1 MNINHRRIFPPP
13 AAGLAVLLFS
23 LVICADVQAQHP
35 LLDSLISLGLTN
47 NPGIRQERTEL
58 AIRQKEMEIA
68 DRLHYPSAGILG
80 TYTLAWGGRSINLPI
95 GTLLNPVYT
104 TLNNLTQSSSFS
116 LIDNVEEQFTPNN
129 FIDLKLRTSMPVIN
143 PELRLG
149 REAAR
154 QQLSMQELRIG
165 QLERALQAQI
175 KEAFFAYLQ
184 AAEAVN
190 IYKAARERV
199 QEQYRSSELLL
210 RNDLITEAP
219 LLRARTELAGIEA
232 DIIGSERLLTQAR
245 ARLNQ
250 LLNNPTDAPLPKVT
264 LPSPES
270 SWQQWMHRQP
280 DASQRTEGQLL
291 RQAYSLNQLSV
302 QQASQLHR
310 PRLNAFIDMGPQ
322 AFLNNFTSDA
332 FLVLGGVQLEWPLW
346 SGGRNHRQLDIAR
359 LKGQQLETKLEETNG
374 LIVLQQTAALA
385 DARAA
390 QAGRLAAQEA
400 VTAAERY
407 LTLVDVAYREG
418 AGSYIEWFDAR
429 QQLTQAQLRR
439 SIADFELWKNLAAL
453 EQAFQQ

>member
-165 QLERALQAQI
+165 QLERALHR
-175 KEAFFAYLQ
+175 
-184 AAEAVN
+184 AV
-190 IYKAARERV
+190 
-199 QEQYRSSELLL
+199 L
-210 RNDLITEAP
+210 
-219 LLRARTELAGIEA
+219 
-232 DIIGSERLLTQAR
+232 
-245 ARLNQ
+245 
-250 LLNNPTDAPLPKVT
+250 
-264 LPSPES
+264 
-270 SWQQWMHRQP
+270 
-280 DASQRTEGQLL
+280 
-291 RQAYSLNQLSV
+291 
-302 QQASQLHR
+302 
-310 PRLNAFIDMGPQ
+310 
-322 AFLNNFTSDA
+322 
-332 FLVLGGVQLEWPLW
+332 
-346 SGGRNHRQLDIAR
+346 
-359 LKGQQLETKLEETNG
+359 
-374 LIVLQQTAALA
+374 
-385 DARAA
+385 ARAA
-390 QAGRLAAQEA
+390 VQRA
-400 VTAAERY
+400 
-407 LTLVDVAYREG
+407 
-418 AGSYIEWFDAR
+418 
-429 QQLTQAQLRR
+429 
-439 SIADFELWKNLAAL
+439 
-453 EQAFQQ
+453 

>member
-1 MNINHRRIFPPP
+1 
-13 AAGLAVLLFS
+13 
-23 LVICADVQAQHP
+23 
-35 LLDSLISLGLTN
+35 
-47 NPGIRQERTEL
+47 
-58 AIRQKEMEIA
+58 
-68 DRLHYPSAGILG
+68 
-80 TYTLAWGGRSINLPI
+80 
-95 GTLLNPVYT
+95 
-104 TLNNLTQSSSFS
+104 
-116 LIDNVEEQFTPNN
+116 
-129 FIDLKLRTSMPVIN
+129 
-143 PELRLG
+143 
-149 REAAR
+149 
-154 QQLSMQELRIG
+154 
-165 QLERALQAQI
+165 
-175 KEAFFAYLQ
+175 
-184 AAEAVN
+184 
-190 IYKAARERV
+190 
-199 QEQYRSSELLL
+199 
-210 RNDLITEAP
+210 
-219 LLRARTELAGIEA
+219 
-232 DIIGSERLLTQAR
+232 
-245 ARLNQ
+245 
-250 LLNNPTDAPLPKVT
+250 
-264 LPSPES
+264 
-270 SWQQWMHRQP
+270 MHRQP